1 MMTVFVVLVLVMLSA
16 AAAGAIF
23 RIARGPSI
31 LDRVLAADVLLTIV
45 GAALAT
51 DMIVNRNLN
60 FLALLVSIS
69 LIGFIGSVTVARFV
83 TDRR

>member
-1 MMTVFVVLVLVMLSA
+1 MMNIFVVLVAVMLSV

-60 FLALLVSIS
+60 YLALLVSIS

>member
-1 MMTVFVVLVLVMLSA
+1 MMTVFVVLVSIMLSA

-51 DMIVNRNLN
+51 DMIVNKNLN

>member
-1 MMTVFVVLVLVMLSA
+1 MMSVFVVLVSIMLSV

-60 FLALLVSIS
+60 YLALLVSIS

>member
-1 MMTVFVVLVLVMLSA
+1 MMTVFVVLVSVMLSA